1 MTEAASVIRRGSLG
15 ELASMP
21 GMPSEPTLKKMMAE
35 HPAFPVLKR
44 GKNGVAYELDL
55 VAAHQFVTAIRAAEE
70 EAARSRAAE
79 VHQLGLDLMGGVSLA
94 GPSDAGMSAADRK
107 AMIEAEILA
116 NRLGKDR
123 GELVQKVTVDAAVAA
138 VFQLLNRKYL
148 SFGARLSKRIE
159 LTREQIAIVEQMA
172 ERDLVELANK
182 FEEMGGTG
190 DATFDL
196 PGNSAV

>member
-1 MTEAASVIRRGSLG
+1 MTDAAGTIRRGSLG

-21 GMPSEPTLKKMMAE
+21 GMPSEPTLKKMLAE
-35 HPAFPVLKR
+35 HAAFPVLKR
-44 GKNGVAYELDL
+44 GKNGVAYEFDL
-55 VAAHQFVTAIRAAEE
+55 VAAHQFVIAVRAAEE

-79 VHQLGLDLMGGVSLA
+79 VHQLGLELMGGQSLA
-94 GPSDAGMSAADRK
+94 GSSEAGLSAADRK
-107 AMIEAEILA
+107 AMMEAEILA

-123 GELVQKVTVDAAVAA
+123 GELVLKGSVEAAMAA
-138 VFQLLNRKYL
+138 VFQLLNGKYL

-172 ERDLVELANK
+172 ERDLVELASK

-190 DATFDL
+190 DATCDL
-196 PGNSAV
+196 PGDPAI